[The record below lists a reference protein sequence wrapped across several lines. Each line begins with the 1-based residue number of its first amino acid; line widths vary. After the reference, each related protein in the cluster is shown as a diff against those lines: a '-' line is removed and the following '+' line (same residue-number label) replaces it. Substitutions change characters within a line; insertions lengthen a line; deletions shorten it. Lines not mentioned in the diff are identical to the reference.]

1 MQIGKH
7 AAVAVILGGTVALL
21 SVANWLRQPTAAAA
35 LSSATAVQTS
45 DGRAAAPPELKQQ
58 ARVERGRYLVTA
70 MGCNDCH
77 TPWKMGPNGP
87 EPDMTRML
95 SGHPQGMKLKAPAP
109 ASKDTPW
116 VWSGAMTN
124 TAFAGPW
131 GVSYAANLTPHPV
144 HSTVATWDEAR
155 FMKAIRTGRHFGE
168 SRPIMPPMPWP
179 AFRNL
184 SDEDLGSIWSY
195 LRTIPPIANNPPD
208 YEPPAQH

>member
-1 MQIGKH
+1 MKFGKH
-7 AAVAVILGGTVALL
+7 AMAAVAFGGTVAVLAVAHRVREVTASASPMELAASPMVVQL
-21 SVANWLRQPTAAAA
+21 SDPSRENDPVA
-35 LSSATAVQTS
+35 
-45 DGRAAAPPELKQQ
+45 
-58 ARVERGRYLVTA
+58 RGKYLVTA

-77 TPWKMGPNGP
+77 TPWEMGPNGP

-95 SGHPQGMKLKAPAP
+95 SGHPQGMRLKAPAP
-109 ASKDTPW
+109 ASKDSPW
-116 VWSGAMTN
+116 VWSGAGSN

-155 FMKAIRTGRHFGE
+155 FIKAIRTGRHFGE

-184 SDEDLGSIWSY
+184 NDEDLKSIWTY

-208 YEPPAQH
+208 YEPPTATQK